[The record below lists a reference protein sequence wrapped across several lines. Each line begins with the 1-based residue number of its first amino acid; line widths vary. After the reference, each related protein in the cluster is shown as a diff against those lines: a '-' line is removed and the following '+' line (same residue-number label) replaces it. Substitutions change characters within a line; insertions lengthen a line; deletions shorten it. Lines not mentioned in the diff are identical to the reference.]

1 MLAQSLFAARSIFV
15 CRAQHL
21 LRRACPNDRAVESVS
36 SARGAGGR
44 LVRGHMLAQFVRA
57 ARGAGS
63 RKPVCQGANALPC
76 RAGARAM
83 GKHGVSPHTPHMGK
97 REGKLAVI
105 LRKGSGSLAGEGAF
119 FGPCLTLVFHSR
131 HSILLYRKICD
142 TRLIGRWNL
151 SALHAPLKF
160 GQSGGACIPILC
172 PPHIL
177 SLRFSHF
184 YSPKLLLTKAF
195 QYIQQTHLLS
205 LS

>member
-1 MLAQSLFAARSIFV
+1 MPRVPAEGDTRLLGRWNLSFCTRRWRS
-15 CRAQHL
+15 AGQGAH
-21 LRRACPNDRAVESVS
+21 ARAVC
-36 SARGAGGR
+36 ARR
-44 LVRGHMLAQFVRA
+44 TRR
-57 ARGAGS
+57 
-63 RKPVCQGANALPC
+63 RKPEASLSGGKCSPVPG
-76 RAGARAM
+76 RARVM

-177 SLRFSHF
+177 SLRFSPF
-184 YSPKLLLTKAF
+184 YYPK
-195 QYIQQTHLLS
+195 
-205 LS
+205 